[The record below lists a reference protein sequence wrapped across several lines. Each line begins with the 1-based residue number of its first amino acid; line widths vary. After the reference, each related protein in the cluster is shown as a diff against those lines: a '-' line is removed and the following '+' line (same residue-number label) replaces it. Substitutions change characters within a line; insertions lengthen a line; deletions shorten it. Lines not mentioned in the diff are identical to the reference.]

1 MKTRIYLILCLITIS
16 LVSYAQDADAILEE
30 VESIMYPDNYWARMT
45 MITIRPDK
53 DDVSMTMETYYKEDA
68 GSFIE
73 ITEPAR
79 SSGIRFL
86 QKEETLWMFNPRSN
100 SRRAVRL
107 SPKESFQGSIFSNN
121 DVGDPEYSDDYD
133 TILLETTETINHPER
148 GEIEC
153 YILVNTASHRQA
165 AYDRIDI
172 YFSKDDYMPIRFEYY
187 TKSGLLYR
195 VMEFSGFKYIA
206 GRIRPTIMVME
217 AMDQQ
222 GTFSK
227 AVIEDMEIRDDL
239 ADSMFTQTAL
249 TR

>member
-1 MKTRIYLILCLITIS
+1 MKNFLLIFLLFIS
-16 LVSYAQDADAILEE
+16 LFSYAQDADAILKE

-45 MITIRPDK
+45 MITIRPNR
-53 DDVSMTMETYYKEDA
+53 DDVSMTMETYYKKDA

-73 ITEPAR
+73 ITEPSR

-107 SPKESFQGSIFSNN
+107 SPRESFQGSTFSNN

-133 TILLETTETINHPER
+133 TSLLDTTVKINHPEL
-148 GEIEC
+148 GDVEC
-153 YILVNTASHRQA
+153 YVLVNTASHREA

-172 YFSKDDYMPIRFEYY
+172 YCTTDDYRPVRFEYF
-187 TKSGLLYR
+187 TKSGMLYR
-195 VMEFSGFKYIA
+195 VMEFSGFKFIA
-206 GRIRPTIMVME
+206 GLVRPTVMVME

-239 ADSMFTQTAL
+239 ADSMFTQSAL